1 MKKFILPLLML
12 AIATSAH
19 ASWFNSSQ
27 EQQEINR
34 LHDQLQQQQHHN
46 DAAGVIIVAL
56 GVGCFATLI
65 TGTIIGSR
73 ARRKVNAD
81 Q

>member
-19 ASWFNSSQ
+19 TSWFNSSQ

-46 DAAGVIIVAL
+46 DAAGAVIVVLGIGCISMLLVGCAL
-56 GVGCFATLI
+56 G
-65 TGTIIGSR
+65 SR
-73 ARRKVNAD
+73 TRRKANER
-81 Q
+81 